1 MMGLS
6 MGGVRNF
13 MGYSLICHSK
23 HSSLDFLDNEGNPS
37 SDNSLTDVVSFS
49 TDDTAT
55 LGPWLDDIV
64 VLAIAYWVDS
74 LGSFKHNN
82 YRIT

>member
-55 LGPWLDDIV
+55 LGVLVLDWMM
-64 VLAIAYWVDS
+64 A
-74 LGSFKHNN
+74 
-82 YRIT
+82 

>member
-23 HSSLDFLDNEGNPS
+23 HSSLDFLDNEGNQS
-37 SDNSLTDVVSFS
+37 SDNNSLTDRYIDVVSFS
-49 TDDTAT
+49 TEALAAT
-55 LGPWLDDIV
+55 TLV
-64 VLAIAYWVDS
+64 VRSY
-74 LGSFKHNN
+74 
-82 YRIT
+82 

>member
-6 MGGVRNF
+6 MGGVRSF

-23 HSSLDFLDNEGNPS
+23 HSSLDFLDNKGNPS

-49 TDDTAT
+49 TDDAATT
-55 LGPWLDDIV
+55 LGPWMM
-64 VLAIAYWVDS
+64 A
-74 LGSFKHNN
+74 
-82 YRIT
+82 